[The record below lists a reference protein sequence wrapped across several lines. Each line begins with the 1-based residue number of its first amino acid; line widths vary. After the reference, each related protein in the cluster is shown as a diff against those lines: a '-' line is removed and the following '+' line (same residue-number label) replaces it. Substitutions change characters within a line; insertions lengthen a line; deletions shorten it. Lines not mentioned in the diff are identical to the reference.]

1 MNEIQIHVEGEHRAV
16 YVASPNVT
24 QSAGGFG
31 QITSEND
38 PRIGQLALKLLLEE
52 NNSAC
57 IADFY
62 RPWR

>member
-31 QITSEND
+31 QITSAND
-38 PRIGQLALKLLLEE
+38 PRIGQLALKLL
-52 NNSAC
+52 
-57 IADFY
+57 F
-62 RPWR
+62 